1 MVYHQNIH
9 DIFMNNEFV
18 YEIPFCLRIIIII
31 ISYKKQLNFLQ
42 LMHVGQVIN
51 GMSNNLLNNVHGYG
65 KMEDNYVKQL
75 V

>member
-1 MVYHQNIH
+1 
-9 DIFMNNEFV
+9 MNNEFV